1 MEYLLI
7 EKRAWLE
14 MQAEAKRSDERMK
27 KAEQHFFP
35 AGDSGWIDNAAVCQW
50 LNISKR
56 TLQYYRNSGILPYT
70 VMGNKCQ
77 YKPEDVKAIL
87 DRCITKQK

>member
-14 MQAEAKRSDERMK
+14 MQAEAKRSDDRMK
-27 KAEQHFFP
+27 K
-35 AGDSGWIDNAAVCQW
+35 
-50 LNISKR
+50 